1 MSDRSTPDTA
11 DAHVVDCA
19 STSPNASYSAS
30 CSANERRL
38 SSATPTPG
46 SLRVRTQTITAA
58 RATAPTHEIA
68 IALTHVCINA
78 SLYANNSLHAH
89 IVIETLTPS

>member
-1 MSDRSTPDTA
+1 
-11 DAHVVDCA
+11 
-19 STSPNASYSAS
+19 
-30 CSANERRL
+30 
-38 SSATPTPG
+38 
-46 SLRVRTQTITAA
+46 VRTQTITAA